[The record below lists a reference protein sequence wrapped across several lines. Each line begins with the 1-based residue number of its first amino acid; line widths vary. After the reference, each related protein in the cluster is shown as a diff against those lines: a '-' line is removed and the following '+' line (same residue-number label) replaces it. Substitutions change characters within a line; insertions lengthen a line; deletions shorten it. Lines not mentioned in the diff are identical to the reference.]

1 MRWVF
6 WSLTS
11 SRFRFE
17 MVIATV
23 WRPTRWTYNKWFWN
37 NNSNFTKTTKIKYCF
52 SNHLESHFLIS
63 NDDRVKTLPNCSCLP
78 RYTCGDIL
86 NGIDCNIGLI
96 VTCVGQG
103 TCAQFRKFGWCL
115 NDWCVLFWS
124 FLFCFFLHS
133 YTLTRLI
140 CTNAHVSCTRA
151 SVTSFLSPPDPCGH
165 VTQGS
170 MVRSVQIKILSLR
183 ENVEPLVFDPTHPH
197 AMEDTQVRENC
208 ANKIGWIILIQR
220 NIGPWTWICTR
231 FDAITMKFWFQYI
244 SWVTYAAIDP

>member
-1 MRWVF
+1 
-6 WSLTS
+6 
-11 SRFRFE
+11 

-103 TCAQFRKFGWCL
+103 TCGQFRKFGWCL

-124 FLFCFFLHS
+124 FLFCFSLHS
-133 YTLTRLI
+133 YTTDLHKRPCVMHTCKRDLFF
-140 CTNAHVSCTRA
+140 
-151 SVTSFLSPPDPCGH
+151 VTSW
-165 VTQGS
+165 
-170 MVRSVQIKILSLR
+170 SLWAR
-183 ENVEPLVFDPTHPH
+183 H
-197 AMEDTQVRENC
+197 
-208 ANKIGWIILIQR
+208 
-220 NIGPWTWICTR
+220 TR
-231 FDAITMKFWFQYI
+231 FYGQKCSD
-244 SWVTYAAIDP
+244 